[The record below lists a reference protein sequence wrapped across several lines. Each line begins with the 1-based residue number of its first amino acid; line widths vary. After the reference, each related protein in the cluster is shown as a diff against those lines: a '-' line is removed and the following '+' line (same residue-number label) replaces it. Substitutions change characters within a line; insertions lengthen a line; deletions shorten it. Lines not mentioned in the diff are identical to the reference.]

1 MRRLQDWWNG
11 LVWVAESNPPQ
22 FVEFVMLVLAIAL
35 LLIWGSTDLL
45 WGIKK
50 GWPFLVLSLS
60 YAVGAA
66 VSTLVRES
74 LVPSPNPR
82 PVQIT
87 AVLLLIISFYSF
99 TDLLRYF

>member
-1 MRRLQDWWNG
+1 MHRLQGWWNG
-11 LVWVAESNPPQ
+11 LLLAAEANPPQ
-22 FVEFVMLVLAIAL
+22 FVELLMLVLAILL

-50 GWPFLVLSLS
+50 GWPYLVLSLS

-66 VSTLVRES
+66 ISTLVREA
-74 LVPSPNPR
+74 LIPSPEPR
-82 PVQIT
+82 PAQVT
-87 AVLLLIISFYSF
+87 AILLLIVSFYSF